1 MYLIMRVIKA
11 GECRLFCHGFTHV
24 DSHNEEL
31 QIKGDLS
38 PSPPSP
44 SPSPSTSGLE
54 QGAVLSVS
62 DLVKLDILVTKASPH
77 NRKEVHYLFLA
88 PSPSL

>member
-11 GECRLFCHGFTHV
+11 GACQLFCHGFTHV
-24 DSHNEEL
+24 DSHIEEL

-44 SPSPSTSGLE
+44 FPSTSSLK
-54 QGAVLSVS
+54 QGAVSSVS

-77 NRKEVHYLFLA
+77 NRKEFHYLFLA
-88 PSPSL
+88 LSPSL